1 MSTRFR
7 PPLSRQEEPPMMRKK
22 PRQARSR
29 ATVEAIIHAG
39 ARVLVERG
47 VDGFTTNAAADV
59 AGVSIGSLYQYFPDK
74 ASLID
79 AVRRRHLD
87 DVLGVIRETGQ
98 ADRPITQLVE
108 DLVDGMIAVH
118 SIQPALHRVLLDEA
132 PHHDGSRSIHGTF
145 EAEYLGRYRAI
156 IALSRDGKEFAALD
170 VKAQVLSSAVEG
182 VIHNAARRG
191 MLKSAEL
198 RRELVHLVRTY
209 LGDAEC
215 PTVPASDAV
224 PSPPRQSISKVA
236 VTGT

>member
-1 MSTRFR
+1 
-7 PPLSRQEEPPMMRKK
+7 MRKE

-39 ARVLVERG
+39 ARVLAERG
-47 VDGFTTNAAADV
+47 MDGFTTNAAADV

-74 ASLID
+74 SSLID

-87 DVLGVIRETGQ
+87 DVLGVVREMGQ
-98 ADRPITQLVE
+98 GNRPITQLVE
-108 DLVDGMIAVH
+108 NLVDGMIAVH

-132 PHHDGSRSIHGTF
+132 PHQDGSRSIHGTF

-156 IALSRDGKEFAALD
+156 IAISQDGKGSADLD

-182 VIHNAARRG
+182 VIHSAARWG
-191 MLKSAEL
+191 TPKSAEL
-198 RRELVHLVRTY
+198 RRELVHLVRSY
-209 LGDAEC
+209 LSDTDCRTAPAGE
-215 PTVPASDAV
+215 TVL
-224 PSPPRQSISKVA
+224 SPPIQSISKVA